1 MKKILV
7 PTDFSAEAEH
17 ALDLAVQIAKK
28 TKATIQL
35 FHVVENYAS
44 VSFNLSAAIGAREPI
59 QQSAEQE
66 AFVALMLKRATELL
80 KIKVKE
86 HKGVKIEPFV
96 QVGGFFSTISD
107 KISQKGLDLIV
118 MGTHGVSNLDEE
130 YVGSNTY
137 KVIRHAKC
145 PVISVKKALDLGKMK
160 RIAFALSFEEDNEK
174 VLKAAVAFQELSK
187 AKLHLVRINHL
198 GSVMSDRKV
207 QELGEKLA
215 KKHDIR
221 NYEISTYADEDLE
234 AGILHFAEDQ
244 RCDMIMMATHSR
256 SGFIRVLSRKGS
268 VAEDIATHT
277 QLPVWTYTLKK

>member
-17 ALDLAVQIAKK
+17 ALSLAVQIAKK
-28 TKATIQL
+28 TKASIQL

-44 VSFNLSAAIGAREPI
+44 VSFNLSAAIGAKDSI

-66 AFVALMLKRATELL
+66 AFVALMLKRASELL
-80 KIKVKE
+80 KAKVKE
-86 HKGVKIEPFV
+86 YKGIKIEPFV
-96 QVGGFFSTISD
+96 QVGGFFSSISE
-107 KISQKGLDLIV
+107 KIAQKGLDLIV
-118 MGTHGVSNLDEE
+118 MGTHGVGNLDEE

-145 PVISVKKALDLGKMK
+145 PVISVKRALDLSKMK
-160 RIAFALSFEEDNEK
+160 RIAFALSFEEDNDK
-174 VLKAAVAFQELSK
+174 VLKAALAFQELSK

-198 GSVMSDRKV
+198 GSVMPDRKV
-207 QELGEKLA
+207 QELGEKLV

-221 NYEISTYADEDLE
+221 NYEINTYTDEDLE
-234 AGILHFAEDQ
+234 GGILHFAEDQ
-244 RCDMIMMATHSR
+244 RCDIIMMATHSR